1 MATEFEFGVLGPLQV
16 LHDGRQL
23 ELAGTKQRSVLALLL
38 LRANEVVST
47 DVLIDRLWGSKP
59 PGTAAN
65 TLQVYISQ
73 LRKVLP
79 PDTLVTQPP
88 GYMLRVGTEQV
99 DLHRFERLAAEG
111 RDGLARG
118 EPGAAAEMLR
128 EALAL
133 WRGEPLAD
141 VAFES
146 FAQTEILRLEELRL
160 AALEDR
166 IEADLALGR
175 HGAMVGELEAL
186 VREHPLR
193 ERLRGQLMLA
203 LYRSG
208 RQAEALEEYQK
219 ARRTLV
225 DELGIDPGPALQQ
238 LEKAILT
245 QDPSLDA
252 APAAPTPRSTPP
264 GAPRLPV
271 PPTPLLGRD
280 GELAEACALA
290 RREDVRLV
298 TFTGPGGIG
307 KTRLG
312 LELARQLEHDFADG
326 AWFVPLAPIRD
337 ADLVESTVAQRLGVV
352 NEPLQEHLRDREL
365 VLLLD
370 NFEQLVASA
379 PLLAELLASARGLKL
394 LVTSRAVLRVSGE
407 HEFPVPPLGL
417 PEWSE
422 ADPSALLAAPSV
434 QLFVQRAEAV
444 KPDFELTDANSE
456 AVAAICA
463 RLEGLPLAIE
473 LAAARTKLL
482 PPEVMLARLSRRLD
496 LLTGGARDAP
506 ERQQT
511 LRGTIDW
518 SYQLLRPEEQRLFA
532 RLAVFVGGAP
542 LEAAEAVCAEDGTGV
557 LDGLAALA
565 DESLLRRR
573 GEAEARFAM
582 LETVREYA
590 LERLAASGEEEEIR
604 RRHLAF
610 YLQVA
615 QGAEGEL
622 TGPDQLDW
630 LARLVAEHD
639 NIRAALTF
647 ALDRGDGESALQI
660 CSGVIRFW
668 EYHGHL
674 AEGRRMLDAALEQ
687 GTEAPPL
694 LRMKALNR
702 AGILAGEQGDFDAA
716 ERHFIASLEL
726 ARELGNAERA
736 AAATGNL
743 GNLAMFRGDYER
755 ARELLEEGREIWLAL
770 GEDAQAAIVV
780 EALGLLALLREDLDE
795 AESLLE
801 EALAAARRAQHAHSI
816 ASILH
821 LLGRVLLARGN
832 ADRAAAL
839 VDDALVLVRDL
850 HEPRLT
856 ADCLETAAGLA
867 AVGGDAPSAA
877 VLFGAAHGL
886 RTSIAGIR
894 PPDQQPW
901 YDRYLE
907 LARAALDPEQFEA
920 AFARGQTLALDDAVA
935 AALGTGAAAA

>member
-1 MATEFEFGVLGPLQV
+1 
-16 LHDGRQL
+16 
-23 ELAGTKQRSVLALLL
+23 
-38 LRANEVVST
+38 
-47 DVLIDRLWGSKP
+47 
-59 PGTAAN
+59 
-65 TLQVYISQ
+65 
-73 LRKVLP
+73 
-79 PDTLVTQPP
+79 
-88 GYMLRVGTEQV
+88 
-99 DLHRFERLAAEG
+99 
-111 RDGLARG
+111 
-118 EPGAAAEMLR
+118 
-128 EALAL
+128 
-133 WRGEPLAD
+133 
-141 VAFES
+141 
-146 FAQTEILRLEELRL
+146 
-160 AALEDR
+160 
-166 IEADLALGR
+166 
-175 HGAMVGELEAL
+175 
-186 VREHPLR
+186 VRE
-193 ERLRGQLMLA
+193 
-203 LYRSG
+203 
-208 RQAEALEEYQK
+208 
-219 ARRTLV
+219 
-225 DELGIDPGPALQQ
+225 
-238 LEKAILT
+238 
-245 QDPSLDA
+245 
-252 APAAPTPRSTPP
+252 
-264 GAPRLPV
+264 
-271 PPTPLLGRD
+271 
-280 GELAEACALA
+280 
-290 RREDVRLV
+290 
-298 TFTGPGGIG
+298 F
-307 KTRLG
+307 
-312 LELARQLEHDFADG
+312 
-326 AWFVPLAPIRD
+326 
-337 ADLVESTVAQRLGVV
+337 
-352 NEPLQEHLRDREL
+352 
-365 VLLLD
+365 
-370 NFEQLVASA
+370 
-379 PLLAELLASARGLKL
+379 
-394 LVTSRAVLRVSGE
+394 
-407 HEFPVPPLGL
+407 
-417 PEWSE
+417 
-422 ADPSALLAAPSV
+422 
-434 QLFVQRAEAV
+434 
-444 KPDFELTDANSE
+444 
-456 AVAAICA
+456 
-463 RLEGLPLAIE
+463 
-473 LAAARTKLL
+473 
-482 PPEVMLARLSRRLD
+482 
-496 LLTGGARDAP
+496 
-506 ERQQT
+506 
-511 LRGTIDW
+511 
-518 SYQLLRPEEQRLFA
+518 
-532 RLAVFVGGAP
+532 
-542 LEAAEAVCAEDGTGV
+542 
-557 LDGLAALA
+557 
-565 DESLLRRR
+565 
-573 GEAEARFAM
+573 
-582 LETVREYA
+582 A

-630 LARLVAEHD
+630 LARLAAEHD